1 MAHSSGWAGSGE
13 RDFAGHGTVRA
24 SPGSSR
30 RPRRRLSTWPAA
42 GGLVAC
48 GQGHAEHI
56 VDVPLEA
63 GEGDHDAGRRGEHE
77 QLDPVTVDQ
86 GLAEVDAELKVVVER
101 PQPARGSQE
110 AVAGAEDRPAVLAV
124 GPQY

>member
-1 MAHSSGWAGSGE
+1 MGRFRRTGFRGTRHGAGVTWKQP
-13 RDFAGHGTVRA
+13 AT
-24 SPGSSR
+24 
-30 RPRRRLSTWPAA
+30 RRRLSTWPAA